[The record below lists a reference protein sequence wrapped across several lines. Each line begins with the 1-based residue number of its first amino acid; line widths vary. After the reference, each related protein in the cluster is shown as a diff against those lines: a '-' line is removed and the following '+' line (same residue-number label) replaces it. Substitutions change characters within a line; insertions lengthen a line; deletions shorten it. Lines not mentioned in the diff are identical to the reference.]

1 MQYLLSVYLAWLFTA
16 ECFAFVFRKLSL
28 STLTLLQCRKMIRPL
43 WKLCSICCKIFE
55 VCDHFTTLPSKW
67 LTYVVIMESSLHI
80 LFFIIQN
87 GKIVKASKIF
97 EIIAK
102 QNYSFKIL
110 FHVFLELQGIN
121 TVVRYALFLLFYMK
135 AKTQSTL
142 IITSEKLVVFNEDF
156 CNCDHCQLSTCRLW
170 VCPFSFVAWGVLCL
184 IWKVLWNVI
193 L

>member
-1 MQYLLSVYLAWLFTA
+1 
-16 ECFAFVFRKLSL
+16 
-28 STLTLLQCRKMIRPL
+28 
-43 WKLCSICCKIFE
+43 
-55 VCDHFTTLPSKW
+55 
-67 LTYVVIMESSLHI
+67 MESSLHI

-102 QNYSFKIL
+102 QNHSFKIL

-156 CNCDHCQLSTCRLW
+156 CNCDHCQLSTCRL
-170 VCPFSFVAWGVLCL
+170 
-184 IWKVLWNVI
+184 
-193 L
+193 